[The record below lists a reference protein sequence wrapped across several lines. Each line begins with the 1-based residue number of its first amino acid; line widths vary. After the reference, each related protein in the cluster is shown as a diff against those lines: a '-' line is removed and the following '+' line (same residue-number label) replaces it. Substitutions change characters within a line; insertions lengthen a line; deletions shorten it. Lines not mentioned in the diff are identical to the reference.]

1 MEVRAEELSQLFYE
15 AAWMPS
21 TESFADRPFVK
32 WHGAWFSAAGYP
44 PGQGCHST
52 VRRTDQEIIDWLNS
66 FAVEPEPEPEVEHVV
81 IHASDYNTVIEDL
94 VEPITP
100 DTPQA
105 AELVNASTE
114 GPGQYPE
121 ADTLADELERLKAD
135 NAAKDAELESLRQKL
150 ADETPQPLPPNP
162 TEAKLSD
169 YGEVGEP
176 GVPGDL
182 AQLMMDGEQLS
193 EAVARLTPG
202 IDELLDM
209 ASVLSD
215 TSLAR
220 AVADFPEDRLE
231 EWTEKLWAEKSILR
245 TKRGTDEENLSRE
258 NLISRVAGLFMR
270 VGAKR

>member
-1 MEVRAEELSQLFYE
+1 MEVRAAELSQLFD
-15 AAWMPS
+15 AAGWMPS
-21 TESFADRPFVK
+21 TENFCDRALVK

-66 FAVEPEPEPEVEHVV
+66 FAVDPEAEPEPEP
-81 IHASDYNTVIEDL
+81 IP
-94 VEPITP
+94 EPVTIDTP
-100 DTPQA
+100 DA
-105 AELVNASTE
+105 AVLVNTASE
-114 GPGQYPE
+114 GPKEYPE
-121 ADTLADELERLKAD
+121 VDAMADELERLKAE

-150 ADETPQPLPPNP
+150 ADETPQALPPNP

-182 AQLMMDGEQLS
+182 AQLMMDDEQLP
-193 EAVARLTPG
+193 EAVARLTPS

-209 ASVLSD
+209 AQVLSD
-215 TSLAR
+215 ASMEQAI
-220 AVADFPEDRLE
+220 ASFPEDRFE
-231 EWTEKLWAEKSILR
+231 EWTEKLWAEKARLR